1 MTEPPDSAPAPTQA
15 PPSPAPAR
23 PGPSRLRTTTYSVI
37 ACLGCSVL
45 FYWIG
50 ELRGGERSLAQ
61 FRDLSF
67 QTTEASMQRLLR
79 FDALLAAGQVEEAR
93 RRMGSVAWSHYTSLE
108 DDAGGV
114 SLPAS
119 SKMTASI
126 ATIRAVVAEHCRAG
140 APLAAQAGA
149 PDLCAEVARRTQ

>member
-1 MTEPPDSAPAPTQA
+1 MNKPLDPKPSPSQA
-15 PPSPAPAR
+15 PSAAAPPR
-23 PGPSRLRTTTYSVI
+23 PGPSRLRTTTYSLI

-79 FDALLAAGQVEEAR
+79 LDALLASGQVEEAR
-93 RRMGSVAWSHYTSLE
+93 RTMGSVAWSHYTSLE

-119 SKMTASI
+119 EKMKASI
-126 ATIRAVVAEHCRAG
+126 ETIRAVVAKHCGAG
-140 APLAAQAGA
+140 APLPAQPGA
-149 PDLCAEVARRTQ
+149 PDLCAELARRTK